1 MRGKP
6 NLVLI
11 TSDQHRGDCFGFE
24 GRAVKTPHL
33 DQLASSGARF
43 SSCITP
49 SAMCQPARSSMLTGL
64 YPRTHGVIDNGIDLP
79 RQTGENGFA
88 GQLTQ
93 AGYAT
98 AFIGKAHFSSY
109 NTFTATGTPECRH
122 SSSGYADDWLGPYM
136 GFQHV
141 ELAVLGHELA
151 EMASQNKGQHYERWL
166 RSGGG
171 GEERLGLYGKRLAPD
186 VGAMQTWHSAL
197 PVAWHHSSWVGDRVI
212 DFLDEE
218 RADQPFCLWAS
229 FSDPH
234 MPFDCPEPWSRM
246 HHPDEVDL
254 PTVRERGLDQRP
266 WWHRAYVEDRSI
278 DPAMDQAIYDHH
290 ESLNR
295 LPRRNGRARNYNDT
309 EEQLRHTIANYFG
322 MISLIDHNVGRILD
336 AIASRGLDNDTIV
349 IFTSDHGDWLG
360 DHGMMLK
367 GPMFYEGL
375 LRVGFLIKGPGIP
388 AGKVVGDPI
397 SNTDVAAT
405 LLDYAGVE
413 PFYSMHGR
421 SVRPMVESSSTSRDY
436 AYGEWDLN
444 PEHWGLDLKL
454 RVVRTK
460 RYKMTVEVNSGAG
473 ELYDL
478 ADDPA
483 ETVNRFESDRVVRKE
498 LEEMLNERPSDELKD
513 PLIPSGV
520 H

>member
-295 LPRRNGRARNYNDT
+295 LPRRNGRARNYNDS

-336 AIASRGLDNDTIV
+336 AIASRIR
-349 IFTSDHGDWLG
+349 
-360 DHGMMLK
+360 
-367 GPMFYEGL
+367 P
-375 LRVGFLIKGPGIP
+375 
-388 AGKVVGDPI
+388 
-397 SNTDVAAT
+397 T
-405 LLDYAGVE
+405 L
-413 PFYSMHGR
+413 
-421 SVRPMVESSSTSRDY
+421 
-436 AYGEWDLN
+436 
-444 PEHWGLDLKL
+444 
-454 RVVRTK
+454 
-460 RYKMTVEVNSGAG
+460 
-473 ELYDL
+473 
-478 ADDPA
+478 
-483 ETVNRFESDRVVRKE
+483 
-498 LEEMLNERPSDELKD
+498 
-513 PLIPSGV
+513 
-520 H
+520 